1 MMHKNDIHKEVQNN
15 INKVD
20 EFIAKKFEEIS
31 KMKLDILNE
40 LSNVRHTE
48 TKKRTSK
55 KNTK

>member
-1 MMHKNDIHKEVQNN
+1 M
-15 INKVD
+15 NKVD
-20 EFIAKKFEEIS
+20 EFIAKKFEKIS

-48 TKKRTSK
+48 TKKRVSK